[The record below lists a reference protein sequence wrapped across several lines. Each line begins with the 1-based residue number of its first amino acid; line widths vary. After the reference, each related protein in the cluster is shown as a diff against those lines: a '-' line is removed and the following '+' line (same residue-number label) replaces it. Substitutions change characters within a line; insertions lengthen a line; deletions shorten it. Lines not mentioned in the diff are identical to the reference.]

1 MTQDNTISLGRIG
14 VLMGGPS
21 SERDISIKSGKA
33 VTAALQERR
42 CDVVPVV
49 LDSTEEDVLAT
60 RLKEEAVDIV
70 FIALH
75 GAFGE
80 DGTVQKILEERHI
93 PYTGSGSAA
102 SRVAMNKISTLE
114 RLKPVDIPSPGH
126 VVLSFGE
133 QKGFQE
139 VSEKLGGT
147 TFVVKPASQGSSIGI
162 SLVSSGEAFQ
172 EALRNAFAL
181 DTEVLVERYVR
192 GKEITAGIL
201 GGEALPL
208 VEIRPRCPFFDFQ
221 AKYQSGMS
229 EYIVPAEI
237 SASATRRIQGL
248 AAQAFRTLGCR
259 DFARLDFILDGQD
272 RPFFLE
278 ANTIPGFTAT
288 SLLPMAA
295 RAAGYD
301 FGTLCLKILALAQ
314 ERESRTSSTSHEG
327 NAVKS

>member
-1 MTQDNTISLGRIG
+1 
-14 VLMGGPS
+14 MGGPS

-33 VTAALQERR
+33 VTAALQERH
-42 CDVVPVV
+42 CDAVPVV
-49 LDSTEEDVLAT
+49 LDSTDENALAA
-60 RLKEEAVDIV
+60 RLKKDAVDIV

-80 DGTVQKILEERHI
+80 DGTVQKILEARRI
-93 PYTGSGSAA
+93 PYTGSGSEA

-114 RLKPVDIPSPGH
+114 RLKPADIPSPGH
-126 VVLSFGE
+126 VVLSSGE
-133 QKGFQE
+133 QRDFQE

-162 SLVSSGEAFQ
+162 SIVSSGEAFQ
-172 EALRNAFAL
+172 AALRDAFAL
-181 DTEVLVERYVR
+181 DAEVLVERYVQ

-237 SASATRRIQGL
+237 SASAARRIQEL
-248 AAQAFRTLGCR
+248 ASQAFRTLGCR

-295 RAAGYD
+295 REAGYD
-301 FGTLCLKILALAQ
+301 FGSLCLKILTLAR
-314 ERESRTSSTSHEG
+314 ERAKLMSPTSHEG
-327 NAVKS
+327 DPVKL